1 MSESQYIYLLQ
12 EREFIKTK
20 ENVFKVGKTT
30 KLNHERFNQYP
41 KGSVLLFQ
49 MICSNCSDMESK
61 VIKVFKDKF
70 KLRKDIGNEYFEGD
84 SDEMM
89 NVIYSILTV
98 SAVLD
103 DSTNVK
109 SLRLSTNVIPGIN
122 ITRHL
127 NCDILINQNDIE
139 QYGFDKSKTEQEMI
153 DLAIQNECPVV
164 VKSGENGKWYLKG
177 KNKSILSIKHKIEE
191 HKGKF
196 RNGVYCLLIE

>member
-20 ENVFKVGKTT
+20 ENIYKVGKTT
-30 KLNHERFNQYP
+30 KPNHERFNQYP
-41 KGSVLLFQ
+41 KGSILLFQ
-49 MICSNCSDMESK
+49 MICSNCSDMEYK
-61 VIKVFKDKF
+61 VIKAFKDNF

-84 SDEMM
+84 SDDMI
-89 NVIYSILTV
+89 NVIYSILTENDDIKTV
-98 SAVLD
+98 DAV
-103 DSTNVK
+103 K
-109 SLRLSTNVIPGIN
+109 IPFIN
-122 ITRHL
+122 ITRYL

-153 DLAIQNECPVV
+153 ELAIQNECPIV

-177 KNKSILSIKHKIEE
+177 KNKSIQSIKHKIEE

>member
-12 EREFIKTK
+12 EREFTKTK

-89 NVIYSILTV
+89 DVIYNILTAP
-98 SAVLD
+98 AVLG
-103 DSTNVK
+103 DSDNVE
-109 SLRLSTNVIPGIN
+109 SLRLSTNVIPGVN

-127 NCDILINQNDIE
+127 NC
-139 QYGFDKSKTEQEMI
+139 S
-153 DLAIQNECPVV
+153 
-164 VKSGENGKWYLKG
+164 
-177 KNKSILSIKHKIEE
+177 
-191 HKGKF
+191 
-196 RNGVYCLLIE
+196 